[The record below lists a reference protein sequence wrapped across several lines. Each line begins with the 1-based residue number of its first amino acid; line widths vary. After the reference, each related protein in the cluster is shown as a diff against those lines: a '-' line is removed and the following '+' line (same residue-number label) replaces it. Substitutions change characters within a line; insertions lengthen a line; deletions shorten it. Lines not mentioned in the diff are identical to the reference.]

1 MIQEIFVRLQEK
13 GQDNISKPV
22 AVEKEPLTLEKDNE
36 GQSKYYLSYSKPS
49 VLDMKWEN
57 HDINVIVWA
66 NIPKFPPLLTEWTL
80 GGKVILR
87 PMECLTPTVKF
98 DVFTTISHL
107 FDCRPTIEL
116 TTFERQVCSA
126 TQMHCHWKQTT
137 AKKRNVATSDNA
149 HQAKKQCNFES
160 S

>member
-1 MIQEIFVRLQEK
+1 
-13 GQDNISKPV
+13 
-22 AVEKEPLTLEKDNE
+22 
-36 GQSKYYLSYSKPS
+36 
-49 VLDMKWEN
+49 MKWEN

-126 TQMHCHWKQTT
+126 TQMHCHWKQAT